1 MKTLYFEC
9 KMGAA
14 GDMLMAA
21 LYEICDQKELFLQ
34 TMNQAFSE
42 YGIQISAEESKKC
55 GISGTHMHVMING
68 EEEGVHVH
76 EHVHTHTHDHTE
88 AEHVHTNEHEAAEH
102 HHDES
107 SHAHTHHSYQS
118 VLAQIEH
125 LQLPAQVKADAAAI
139 YRLIGEAESAVHNT
153 TLEQII
159 FIEHHQQRLAGRII
173 FYLPP
178 MCRQPMQSRL
188 VGHKYPIASAIGI
201 GQYARRHKRKLHPE
215 QGICHIHPDHRIA
228 LSAKSDGKT
237 LRPEQ
242 SPVVGIVLAN
252 FQFLPVCPES

>member
-1 MKTLYFEC
+1 MLPETCSWLPFMKYATRKNYFADDES
-9 KMGAA
+9 G
-14 GDMLMAA
+14 
-21 LYEICDQKELFLQ
+21 FL
-34 TMNQAFSE
+34 
-42 YGIQISAEESKKC
+42 GIWDSDFCGGIKKC

-139 YRLIGEAESAVHNT
+139 YRLIGEAESAIHNT
-153 TLEQII
+153 TLEQIH
-159 FIEHHQQRLAGRII
+159 FHEVGTLDALADVCGCALLM
-173 FYLPP
+173 YLITPE
-178 MCRQPMQSRL
+178 
-188 VGHKYPIASAIGI
+188 KYSLPRFMS
-201 GQYARRHKRKLHPE
+201 E
-215 QGICHIHPDHRIA
+215 
-228 LSAKSDGKT
+228 
-237 LRPEQ
+237 
-242 SPVVGIVLAN
+242 VVL
-252 FQFLPVCPES
+252 

>member
-21 LYEICDQKELFLQ
+21 LYEICDQKKLFLQ

-139 YRLIGEAESAVHNT
+139 YRLIGEAESAIHNT
-153 TLEQII
+153 TLEQIHFHEVGTLDALADVCGCALLMYYTRKSI
-159 FIEHHQQRLAGRII
+159 RFPASCRKWFCKMRPRYPPCSSSCDRGAFKRNPFLYRFHQGRTSDANR
-173 FYLPP
+173 
-178 MCRQPMQSRL
+178 CR
-188 VGHKYPIASAIGI
+188 YP
-201 GQYARRHKRKLHPE
+201 
-215 QGICHIHPDHRIA
+215 
-228 LSAKSDGKT
+228 
-237 LRPEQ
+237 
-242 SPVVGIVLAN
+242 SPLCGR
-252 FQFLPVCPES
+252 F

>member
-76 EHVHTHTHDHTE
+76 EQDRK
-88 AEHVHTNEHEAAEH
+88 
-102 HHDES
+102 
-107 SHAHTHHSYQS
+107 S
-118 VLAQIEH
+118 V
-125 LQLPAQVKADAAAI
+125 V
-139 YRLIGEAESAVHNT
+139 
-153 TLEQII
+153 
-159 FIEHHQQRLAGRII
+159 
-173 FYLPP
+173 
-178 MCRQPMQSRL
+178 
-188 VGHKYPIASAIGI
+188 
-201 GQYARRHKRKLHPE
+201 
-215 QGICHIHPDHRIA
+215 
-228 LSAKSDGKT
+228 
-237 LRPEQ
+237 
-242 SPVVGIVLAN
+242 
-252 FQFLPVCPES
+252 

>member
-21 LYEICDQKELFLQ
+21 LYEICDQKKLFLQ

-153 TLEQII
+153 TLEQIH
-159 FIEHHQQRLAGRII
+159 FHE
-173 FYLPP
+173 
-178 MCRQPMQSRL
+178 
-188 VGHKYPIASAIGI
+188 VGTMDAIADIVGV
-201 GQYARRHKRKLHPE
+201 
-215 QGICHIHPDHRIA
+215 CM
-228 LSAKSDGKT
+228 LSVA
-237 LRPEQ
+237 
-242 SPVVGIVLAN
+242 VL
-252 FQFLPVCPES
+252 FSCI

>member
-1 MKTLYFEC
+1 
-9 KMGAA
+9 
-14 GDMLMAA
+14 
-21 LYEICDQKELFLQ
+21 
-34 TMNQAFSE
+34 
-42 YGIQISAEESKKC
+42 
-55 GISGTHMHVMING
+55 MHVMING

-153 TLEQII
+153 TLEQIHFHEVGTLDALADVCGCALLMYLI
-159 FIEHHQQRLAGRII
+159 TPEKVFASPLHVGSGFVKCAHGILPVPAPATAELLKESLFI
-173 FYLPP
+173 PVP
-178 MCRQPMQSRL
+178 SR
-188 VGHKYPIASAIGI
+188 
-201 GQYARRHKRKLHPE
+201 
-215 QGICHIHPDHRIA
+215 
-228 LSAKSDGKT
+228 
-237 LRPEQ
+237 
-242 SPVVGIVLAN
+242 AN
-252 FQFLPVCPES
+252 F